1 MIKNDY
7 IMTSSERIQ
16 DTLNGTTNSN
26 EKQHKAIQLS
36 KQLDEV
42 VVGKHKVNKLSNPIR
57 PLAQRYV
64 DSITEN
70 SSLSPAKKAVLRSY
84 LDTYVSKILWY
95 MKVDKKEQATNT
107 DAAAGEKKS
116 LKRKRPD
123 LPPPKKHKT
132 ILTQL
137 LSPKK
142 LRSKKEIRKKTT
154 KSIPIKNLNSPPLL
168 LRQNKKTVI
177 KRRSQN
183 KKVCSEKRRR
193 TSKEAMKED

>member
-16 DTLNGTTNSN
+16 DALNSTTNSN
-26 EKQHKAIQLS
+26 EKQRKAIQLS

-42 VVGKHKVNKLSNPIR
+42 VASKHKVNKLSNLIR

-64 DSITEN
+64 DSITKN

-84 LDTYVSKILWY
+84 LDTYVSKIPWY
-95 MKVDKKEQATNT
+95 MKADKKEQATNT
-107 DAAAGEKKS
+107 AGEKKS
-116 LKRKRPD
+116 LKRKQSD

-142 LRSKKEIRKKTT
+142 LRSKKEIRKKMT
-154 KSIPIKNLNSPPLL
+154 KSIPIK
-168 LRQNKKTVI
+168 K
-177 KRRSQN
+177 SQFATTTTTTKQQESSK
-183 KKVCSEKRRR
+183 KKVAKQEK
-193 TSKEAMKED
+193 SAPKEDEEPPKKCQKKIE